1 MANVKFHEFTA
12 EEIKALKE
20 PGTYT
25 DGETLTIRVSDN
37 GKKRWIQRVSIHGKQ
52 HNLGL
57 GGYPAV
63 GLAEARRR
71 TQDNLRAIREGR
83 DPLQEKRDARQATK
97 KRNETPTFRK
107 LATEAINLRRP
118 TWKGTNSADQ
128 WTGSL
133 TNYAFPVIGDKRVD
147 QITRADVIDILLPIW
162 TEKEETARR
171 VRQRIATIMDLAI
184 VKGCRDD
191 NPADK
196 FIIKALPQHSY
207 RVENFKAL
215 PYVQVPSAIEAIR
228 DSTADLL
235 TKLGLEFKILTAA
248 RTIEVRFADWSQIY
262 LKEKLR
268 TITAAQMKMTRDH
281 RIPLSDRAVNI
292 LEEAHD
298 LTGGTGLIFPN
309 ERSRRKGDPKPLSD
323 AAFSTLLKR
332 LGMEAQP
339 HGFRSSFK
347 DWAIEKQMGSDLPS
361 EFALSHVEGSKAKRA
376 YARTDLLET
385 RRGLMQNWAHFCS
398 TGETLPFQWEDSDLQ
413 KLSILV

>member
-1 MANVKFHEFTA
+1 MAHVIYHRFTA
-12 EEIKALKE
+12 KEIESLKE

-25 DGETLTIRVSDN
+25 DGETLTIRVSEN
-37 GKKRWIQRVSIHGKQ
+37 GKRRWIQRVSIHGKQ

-63 GLAEARRR
+63 GLAEARKR

-97 KRNETPTFRK
+97 EKNATPTFRE
-107 LATEAINLRRP
+107 LAKEAIELRRD

-128 WTGSL
+128 WTQSL
-133 TNYAFPVIGDKRVD
+133 TKYAFPVIGNKRVD
-147 QITRADVIDILLPIW
+147 QITKADITEILQPIW
-162 TEKEETARR
+162 TKKEETARR
-171 VRQRIATIMDLAI
+171 VRQRIAAIMNLAI
-184 VKGCRDD
+184 AKGFREN

-196 FIIKALPQHSY
+196 FITNGLPQHSY

-215 PYVQVPSAIEAIR
+215 PYVQVPSAIDTIR

-248 RTIEVRFADWSQIY
+248 RTAEVRLADWSEID
-262 LKEKLR
+262 LKEKVR
-268 TITAAQMKMTRDH
+268 TIIATDMKMIRKH
-281 RIPLSDRAVNI
+281 RIPLSDRAINI

-298 LTGGTGLIFPN
+298 LTGGTRLIFPN

-323 AAFSTLLKR
+323 AAFSTLMKR
-332 LGMEAQP
+332 LGIDAQP